1 MTIIS
6 TTDTQTEVNSNI
18 TIKGMSEIRILL
30 QEMYLFVMSLV
41 VLVFSSFTIILKITP
56 TIFYEMTK
64 KERDMHLSIK
74 GQLFYIYEINFI

>member
-6 TTDTQTEVNSNI
+6 TTNTQTEVNSNI

-30 QEMYLFVMSLV
+30 QEIYLFVMSLV

-56 TIFYEMTK
+56 TIFFEMTK
-64 KERDMHLSIK
+64 KRERDAFEHK
-74 GQLFYIYEINFI
+74 GSTVLHI